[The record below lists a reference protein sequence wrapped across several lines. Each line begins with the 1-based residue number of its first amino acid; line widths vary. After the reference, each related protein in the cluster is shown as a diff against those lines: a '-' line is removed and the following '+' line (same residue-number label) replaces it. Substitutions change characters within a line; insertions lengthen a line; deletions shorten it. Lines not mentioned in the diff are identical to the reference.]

1 MIYLLKNDSIFF
13 RRMKRNSESPK
24 SSRTSDSNKEED
36 NVKQL
41 LAKMTPDQIERLRK
55 KIQQKPIVEKTQADE
70 NDYV

>member
-1 MIYLLKNDSIFF
+1 MIYLLKNDSIF
-13 RRMKRNSESPK
+13 RRMKRNSDSPI

-55 KIQQKPIVEKTQADE
+55 KIQQKPTIEKTQADE